1 MPKRI
6 IFVLLAIG
14 LAVTSCTRTMNQ
26 PATGG
31 VASATSQSAIGEGE
45 MLRPSD
51 GSLAYG
57 AESYRLISQPDE
69 IVSVLKNGLTVITK
83 RVPSPVVSVR
93 GYVFAGGVYEAK
105 WLGGGLSHLL
115 EHLVAGG
122 SNERRTEE
130 QNRNLL
136 QEIGNNSNAYTFTD
150 RTAFFVNTTADN
162 AAKAVD
168 LVTGWMLGAKITRP
182 EYAREYMVVQRELE
196 KDKGEADWVFYDL
209 TQFNRYLVSPARV
222 PVIGY
227 QEVIQGLSRD
237 DVYAYY
243 KLAYV
248 PNNMMFVVVGDR
260 DPQEL
265 LAMVQQNVKDAKPGR
280 AFSHEIAAEPPVKA
294 PRTQVATFPKLG
306 QARVELAFPS
316 VKLTSPDVYA
326 LDLLATVLGG
336 GDSSIMNEEIRD
348 KQQLATEIVVNDN
361 TPSFVT
367 GSFNIDFKCDPEKMK
382 DATKAILALVEKVK
396 KVGVDAERLERAK
409 SLMRTSTVYARQTA
423 ETIAESLAD
432 GYISA
437 GDPHFLDHYTENI
450 LKLDARQLQQVA
462 VKYFHANELLTTVML
477 PDEFVGASGLPKAQE
492 IVASAT
498 AKEKTADATAAA
510 TPVERVVLENG
521 TVLLIKRMT
530 ASPIVSINL
539 YALGGV
545 AAEDEK
551 TNGLGHLAMEMLSR
565 GTKTKN
571 AQEIAELFDSLGA
584 QLDTGCGNNS
594 WFWKATCLK
603 EDFPKLMEAY
613 ADVVNNASFPE
624 AELPAMKERVLAAI
638 QGQDAD
644 WFAQAMRYFRKSY
657 FAPMKSPYQF
667 TPLGTAENV
676 KDFDRARV
684 QKWYDEQI
692 KNRPRVLAIYGD
704 VDPARAKELA
714 TRYFSGGAKHAV
726 TSQERDKPR
735 ADATVPK
742 PARLNVARVEVQKT
756 NNPQAG
762 VVMGFKSDS
771 VIGGVYQPVI
781 DMADCMTS
789 GYGFPTG
796 YIFEILRGRGLV
808 YDANAMNFPGL
819 NATIPGTFIA
829 YAGCE
834 PKNVNEVVDVMLESV
849 ARLQGSD
856 ADMQADWFRRSK
868 QLIVTGDAID
878 NETPAAQATLAALDE
893 LYGLG
898 YNYHEK
904 FADRINGVSLDDIR
918 KLAASRL
925 QECVITVSTPDP
937 DKVKIKEGSRTYPT
951 FPTVDLTPRGV
962 QHDTGGTK

>member
-1 MPKRI
+1 
-6 IFVLLAIG
+6 
-14 LAVTSCTRTMNQ
+14 
-26 PATGG
+26 
-31 VASATSQSAIGEGE
+31 
-45 MLRPSD
+45 
-51 GSLAYG
+51 
-57 AESYRLISQPDE
+57 
-69 IVSVLKNGLTVITK
+69 
-83 RVPSPVVSVR
+83 
-93 GYVFAGGVYEAK
+93 
-105 WLGGGLSHLL
+105 
-115 EHLVAGG
+115 
-122 SNERRTEE
+122 
-130 QNRNLL
+130 
-136 QEIGNNSNAYTFTD
+136 
-150 RTAFFVNTTADN
+150 
-162 AAKAVD
+162 
-168 LVTGWMLGAKITRP
+168 
-182 EYAREYMVVQRELE
+182 
-196 KDKGEADWVFYDL
+196 
-209 TQFNRYLVSPARV
+209 
-222 PVIGY
+222 
-227 QEVIQGLSRD
+227 
-237 DVYAYY
+237 
-243 KLAYV
+243 
-248 PNNMMFVVVGDR
+248 
-260 DPQEL
+260 
-265 LAMVQQNVKDAKPGR
+265 
-280 AFSHEIAAEPPVKA
+280 
-294 PRTQVATFPKLG
+294 
-306 QARVELAFPS
+306 
-316 VKLTSPDVYA
+316 
-326 LDLLATVLGG
+326 
-336 GDSSIMNEEIRD
+336 
-348 KQQLATEIVVNDN
+348 
-361 TPSFVT
+361 
-367 GSFNIDFKCDPEKMK
+367 
-382 DATKAILALVEKVK
+382 
-396 KVGVDAERLERAK
+396 
-409 SLMRTSTVYARQTA
+409 
-423 ETIAESLAD
+423 
-432 GYISA
+432 
-437 GDPHFLDHYTENI
+437 
-450 LKLDARQLQQVA
+450 
-462 VKYFHANELLTTVML
+462 
-477 PDEFVGASGLPKAQE
+477 
-492 IVASAT
+492 
-498 AKEKTADATAAA
+498 
-510 TPVERVVLENG
+510 
-521 TVLLIKRMT
+521 
-530 ASPIVSINL
+530 
-539 YALGGV
+539 
-545 AAEDEK
+545 
-551 TNGLGHLAMEMLSR
+551 
-565 GTKTKN
+565 
-571 AQEIAELFDSLGA
+571 
-584 QLDTGCGNNS
+584 
-594 WFWKATCLK
+594 
-603 EDFPKLMEAY
+603 
-613 ADVVNNASFPE
+613 
-624 AELPAMKERVLAAI
+624 
-638 QGQDAD
+638 
-644 WFAQAMRYFRKSY
+644 MRYFRKSY

-918 KLAASRL
+918 KLAAGRL

>member
-1 MPKRI
+1 
-6 IFVLLAIG
+6 
-14 LAVTSCTRTMNQ
+14 
-26 PATGG
+26 
-31 VASATSQSAIGEGE
+31 
-45 MLRPSD
+45 
-51 GSLAYG
+51 
-57 AESYRLISQPDE
+57 
-69 IVSVLKNGLTVITK
+69 
-83 RVPSPVVSVR
+83 
-93 GYVFAGGVYEAK
+93 VFAGGVYEAK

-168 LVTGWMLGAKITRP
+168 LVTGWMLGAKITWP

-348 KQQLATEIVVNDN
+348 KQQLATEIIVNDN

-367 GSFNIDFKCDPEKMK
+367 GSFNIDFKCDPAKMK

-396 KVGVDAERLERAK
+396 KEGVDAERLERAK

-498 AKEKTADATAAA
+498 AKEKTADAIAAA

-676 KDFDRARV
+676 KDFDRGRV

-726 TSQERDKPR
+726 TLQERDKPR

>member
-6 IFVLLAIG
+6 ALVLLALG
-14 LAVTSCTRTMNQ
+14 LIASCTRTATK
-26 PATGG
+26 PA
-31 VASATSQSAIGEGE
+31 AITPTTEAALADPGE
-45 MLRPSD
+45 MIRPADASI
-51 GSLAYG
+51 AYG
-57 AESYRLISQPDE
+57 AESYRLISQSDE
-69 IVSVLKNGLTVITK
+69 IVSVLKNGLIVITK

-136 QEIGNNSNAYTFTD
+136 QEIGNNSNAYTYPD
-150 RTAFFVNTTADN
+150 RTAFFVNTTNDN

-265 LAMVQQNVKDAKPGR
+265 LAMVQQNVKEAKPGR
-280 AFSHEIAAEPPVKA
+280 AFSHDIVAEPPVKA
-294 PRTQVATFPKLG
+294 PRTQIATFPKLG

-316 VKLTSPDVYA
+316 VRLSSPDLYA

-336 GDSSIMNEEIRD
+336 GDSSILNEEIRD
-348 KQQLATEIVVNDN
+348 KLQLATEVLVSDS

-367 GSFNIDFKCDPEKMK
+367 GSFTIDFKCDPAKLK
-382 DATKAILALVEKVK
+382 DATKAILAVIDKVK
-396 KVGVDAERLERAK
+396 KEGVDPERLARAK
-409 SLMRTSTVYARQTA
+409 SLMRTSTVYSRQTA

-437 GDPHFLDHYTENI
+437 GDPHFLDHYTAAI
-450 LKLDARQLQQVA
+450 QKLEPRQLQQVA
-462 VKYFHANELLTTVML
+462 NRYFHDDQLLTTVML
-477 PDEFVGASGLPKAQE
+477 PDEYVGAAGLPKAQE
-492 IVASAT
+492 IIAA
-498 AKEKTADATAAA
+498 AKEKAAEAKAAA
-510 TPVERVVLENG
+510 PVERIVLDNG

-545 AAEDEK
+545 AAEDDK
-551 TNGLGHLAMEMLSR
+551 TNGLGNLAMEMLSR

-571 AQEIAELFDSLGA
+571 AQQIAELFDSLGA
-584 QLDTGCGNNS
+584 QLETGCGNNS

-603 EDFPKLMEAY
+603 EDFPKLMDAY
-613 ADVVNNASFPE
+613 ADVVNSANFPA
-624 AELPAMKERVLAAI
+624 AELPPMKERVLAAI

-644 WFAQAMRYFRKSY
+644 WFAQAMRFFRKTY
-657 FAPMKSPYQF
+657 FAPAQSPYQF
-667 TPLGTAENV
+667 TILGTAENV
-676 KDFDRARV
+676 NRFDRALV
-684 QKWYDEQI
+684 QQWYEQKI
-692 KNRPRVLAIYGD
+692 TSRPRVLAIYGD
-704 VDPARAKELA
+704 VDPAQARELA
-714 TRYFSGGAKHAV
+714 TKYFAAGPKRSV
-726 TSQERDKPR
+726 TPQDRTQPASD
-735 ADATVPK
+735 VPVPV
-742 PARLNVARVEVQKT
+742 PAQLSVTRVEIQKT

-762 VVMGFKSDS
+762 VVMGFQSDS
-771 VIGGVYQPVI
+771 IIGAPYQPVI

-796 YIFEILRGRGLV
+796 YMFEILRGRGLV
-808 YDANAMNFPGL
+808 YDANAKNFPGL
-819 NATIPGTFIA
+819 NTKIPGTFIA

-856 ADMQADWFRRSK
+856 VDMQADWFKRSK
-868 QLIVTGDAID
+868 RLIVTGDAID
-878 NETPAAQATLAALDE
+878 NETPAAQASLAALDE

-898 YNYHEK
+898 YNYHDK
-904 FADRINGVSLDDIR
+904 FADQINGVSLDDIR

-925 QECVITVSTPDP
+925 RKCVITVSTPDP
-937 DKVKIKEGSRTYPT
+937 DKVKIKEGTRTYPT

-962 QHDTGGTK
+962 QHDTGGATK